1 LNKKNLLTFDMVAL
15 LLLVLVIIPGASA
28 TGSQSCS
35 KTSSNWTKQ
44 DLCGH
49 GGMIAIIVTSHDP
62 TLENDLAAFDTKFGL
77 PACTIS
83 NGCLEYATPF
93 GVSNTNPAAHSDVS
107 FYVEQAHAT
116 APGAKILVV
125 DAKSISWQ
133 DKYDADYYAKTRP
146 EVQHVFS
153 VSWSKVVV
161 ILGMTLK
168 K

>member
-1 LNKKNLLTFDMVAL
+1 MVASL
-15 LLLVLVIIPGASA
+15 LLASIIIPGASA

-35 KTSSNWTKQ
+35 KTSANWTDQ
-44 DLCGH
+44 NLCGR

-62 TLENDLAAFDTKFGL
+62 TLEDDLAAFDTKFDL

-93 GVSNTNPAAHSDVS
+93 GVSNTNPASGSDVAS

-153 VSWSKVVV
+153 VSWSKVIVT
-161 ILGMTLK
+161 LGMTLK

>member
-1 LNKKNLLTFDMVAL
+1 MVAL
-15 LLLVLVIIPGASA
+15 LLLISVIIPGASA
-28 TGSQSCS
+28 TRSQSCS
-35 KTSSNWTKQ
+35 KTSSNWTDK

-49 GGMIAIIVTSHDP
+49 GGMIAIIVTSHAS
-62 TLENDLAAFDTKFGL
+62 TIEKDLASFDTKFGL

-83 NGCLEYATPF
+83 NACLEYATPF
-93 GVSNTNPAAHSDVS
+93 GVSNTNSPSGLDVS

-133 DKYDADYYAKTRP
+133 DKYDADYYVRTRP

-153 VSWSKVVV
+153 VSWSKVII

-168 K
+168 N